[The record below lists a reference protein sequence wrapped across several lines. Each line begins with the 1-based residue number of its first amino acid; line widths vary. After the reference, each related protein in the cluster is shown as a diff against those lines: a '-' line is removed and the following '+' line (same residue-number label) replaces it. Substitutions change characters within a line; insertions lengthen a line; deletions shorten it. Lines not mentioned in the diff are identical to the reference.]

1 VLDRTTSDH
10 LPLAADRIA
19 TLVRAILEKRGATR
33 PVGRDDALT
42 DCGISSLD
50 MVNLMLA
57 VETEFNL
64 KIPDRDMTPTNFR
77 TIARIEA
84 LIAKLQ
90 QAA

>member
-1 VLDRTTSDH
+1 MCAPSWKSAAQRDR
-10 LPLAADRIA
+10 
-19 TLVRAILEKRGATR
+19 
-33 PVGRDDALT
+33 VGRDDALT

-50 MVNLMLA
+50 LVNLMLA
-57 VETEFNL
+57 VETEFDL

-84 LIAKLQ
+84 LIEKLQ

>member
-19 TLVRAILEKRGATR
+19 ALVRAILEKRGAAR
-33 PVGRDDALT
+33 PVGRDDTLT

-57 VETEFNL
+57 VETEFDL

-77 TIARIEA
+77 TIARIEE

-90 QAA
+90 KAA

>member
-1 VLDRTTSDH
+1 MLDRTTSDH
-10 LPLAADRIA
+10 LPLEADRIA
-19 TLVRAILEKRGATR
+19 ALVRAILEKRGAAR

-50 MVNLMLA
+50 LVNLMLA
-57 VETEFNL
+57 VETEFDL

-84 LIAKLQ
+84 LIGKLQ